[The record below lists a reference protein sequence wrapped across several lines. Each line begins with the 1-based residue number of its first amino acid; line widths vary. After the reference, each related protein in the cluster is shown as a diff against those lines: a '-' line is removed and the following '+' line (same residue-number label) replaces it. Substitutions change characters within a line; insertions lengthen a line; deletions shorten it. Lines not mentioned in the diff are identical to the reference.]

1 MGFNPFRGRQAGN
14 ADNKQAPM
22 GLRGYNW
29 EEAISSLAKTPDM
42 SDRAFADAMGP
53 YSKDNKICD
62 DVRKVHRYRDA
73 ARQELSRRARAR
85 RVEEEQREGHEERIT
100 DGTASASQQPPQNN
114 KPGFFARMFGERKQG
129 QAVTQPVPEKEEA
142 ASTIKQVQHG
152 NMTLITFAPDELL
165 RQVEDRR
172 NSVSFDLS
180 GTAKFMENFNQLW
193 SWFGPLLFAAG
204 TIGEIFLVLW
214 SRQTEQ
220 SYFAAFSIIAVSMIA
235 EGTLLAI
242 SFSAKRLRNRAD
254 KRAAGWSDKERH
266 KLNVL
271 KRFWFLLMLCV
282 AATQIAFVIA
292 QTKPDGIG
300 IAGLWVIAIVRAFS
314 AGVADAYTAFVSEEK
329 PTTGDKALDQT
340 EQEGLF
346 TSKLLTQKA
355 KDVELLNAG
364 AIKVQETGMEA
375 SERQK
380 RLEAEARMR
389 EDRMNTQVEMERLQ
403 NIAKIESI
411 RQEHEQKILIDRMRN
426 SAMQAIFDPDM
437 DPAKRTQIIT
447 MLTSLMGATR
457 SLPQG
462 HVESITEEKGL

>member
-1 MGFNPFRGRQAGN
+1 MGFNPFKGRQKDGGAG
-14 ADNKQAPM
+14 KAPEF
-22 GLRGYNW
+22 GYNW
-29 EEAISSLAKTPDM
+29 EEAIAALGKTPDM
-42 SDRAFADAMGP
+42 SDRAFADAMGAH
-53 YSKDNKICD
+53 SWSNQICD
-62 DVRKVHRYRDA
+62 DVRKVHRYRNA
-73 ARQELSRRARAR
+73 ARQEISKRAHAQQ
-85 RVEEEQREGHEERIT
+85 VKEEQKEAHEERIA
-100 DGTASASQQPPQNN
+100 DGTVSVPRQPAQNN
-114 KPGFFARMFGERKQG
+114 KPGFFAQMFSGRKQAQTAT
-129 QAVTQPVPEKEEA
+129 QAPPQEKEA
-142 ASTIKQVQHG
+142 ASGVKEVQHG
-152 NMTLITFAPDELL
+152 NMTLISFSPEELL
-165 RQVEDRR
+165 HQVEDRR

-193 SWFGPLLFAAG
+193 SWVGPLLFAAG

-254 KRAAGWSDKERH
+254 KRASGWSDKERH

-300 IAGLWVIAIVRAFS
+300 LVGLWVIAIVRAFS

-355 KDVELLNAG
+355 KEVELLNAG
-364 AIKVQETGMEA
+364 AIRVQEVGMEA

-380 RLEAEARMR
+380 RQAAEARMR
-389 EDRMNTQVEMERLQ
+389 EDRLNTEMEMDRLL
-403 NIAKIESI
+403 NIAKIENI
-411 RQEHEQKILIDRMRN
+411 KQEHQQKILIDRMRN
-426 SAMQAIFDPDM
+426 SSMQAIFDPDM
-437 DPAKRTQIIT
+437 DPQKRIQIIT
-447 MLTSLMGATR
+447 MLTNLMGTMR
-457 SLPQG
+457 ELPPG
-462 HVESITEEKGL
+462 HIDSIDEEGGL